1 MSTSLLIDEL
11 PETICVEGKEYDIDT
26 DFSTFILLEQLLSD
40 RGISDNLRMRETWSL
55 LFPFDTV
62 PPLSEETLKQIEW
75 FYRCGKVESERRKSE
90 IAKRTNKA
98 KKLNDQIYDFE
109 FDDQYIFAAFMS
121 CYGIDLT
128 ECSMHW
134 WKFKALFNSLD
145 SDCEFVKIMGYRSA
159 DVGKIKDKEE
169 KARIVRLQA
178 MYAIPSK
185 LTAEEKAARIGS
197 MF

>member
-1 MSTSLLIDEL
+1 MSISLLIDTL
-11 PETICVEGKEYDIDT
+11 PEAIIVDGDEYEIDT
-26 DFSTFILLEQLLSD
+26 DFTTFVLLEQLISD
-40 RGISDNLRMRETWSL
+40 REISDKMRMNEMWRL
-55 LFPFDTV
+55 LFPFDVV
-62 PPLSEETLKQIEW
+62 PPLTEDTIKQIEW
-75 FYRCGKVESERRKSE
+75 FYRCGKVESERRKIE
-90 IAKRTNKA
+90 IAKITNST
-98 KKLNDQIYDFE
+98 KKLHDQIYDFE

-159 DVGKIKDKEE
+159 DLGKIKDKEE
-169 KARIVRLQA
+169 KSRIRRLQA
-178 MYAIPSK
+178 IYAIPSK